1 MLRDINLANVY
12 DSSDGSII
20 DRLLVPAL
28 ARSVKYRRGVGYFSS
43 SWLTIASN
51 GLIPFIENGGKA
63 EFIVSPWLSEA
74 DWDAI
79 RSAEEARKNE
89 LLAQRLI
96 EAVAD
101 LENAMQN
108 DARNVFAWMIYIGV
122 LELRIAIPRTPW
134 NGGMYHDKVGV
145 ITDRNNDSI
154 AFHGSL
160 NDSIHGSM
168 NGEAFTVFRSW
179 EESQFDYWNEHRNRL
194 EMLWT
199 NRNTQF
205 EAINLPEAVRE
216 NIVSFRMGG
225 APPFTMSPN
234 QNNSLL
240 ARTFPTLRDY
250 QQDAISSWAKAS
262 FQGVFEMATGTGKTI
277 TALGCAKHLF
287 QKNHRIF
294 VIIIVPYIHL
304 MDQWARE
311 IRKYIGA
318 PVLCASSRP
327 IWNEELTNLVED
339 FNIGA
344 TNEAFVLA
352 VAMTASSQKFSK
364 IMSRLRWSNKMLIA
378 DEVHSLGSS
387 HLRKCLDTSYTYRLG
402 LSATPRR
409 WFDFLGTDAIFDYF
423 GSVCF
428 SMSLAQAIAQNFL
441 VPYRY
446 WPIIVELDE
455 GEEEEYRDLT
465 RRIGQFT
472 QGAKKNEEISE
483 QLKRL
488 LIARA
493 AILNNARTKLPS
505 LLHHLEIDIS
515 KSNDIGQ
522 EQNGLLIYCAP
533 GGHRKV
539 LQEVAG
545 LGLRCHEFVA
555 STDPEARQL
564 VLRAFGEGEYQA
576 LVAIK
581 CLDEGVDVPAT
592 RIAYI
597 LASSTNPREFVQR
610 RGRVLRPSP
619 GKNSADVYDF
629 FVIPS
634 EKYQQSDRNGA
645 KAMLRRQLPRFAEF
659 SADASN
665 TFEARS
671 TLWDIVKQL
680 GLIADLDK
688 KPWEIA
694 AEIFDNMEVVDE

>member
-1 MLRDINLANVY
+1 MLRDIIFANVY

-28 ARSVKYRRGVGYFSS
+28 ACSTKYRRGVGYFSS
-43 SWLTIASN
+43 SWLAIASK
-51 GLIPFIENGGKA
+51 GLIPFIENGGNA

-74 DWDAI
+74 DWEAI
-79 RSAEEARKNE
+79 RSAEEAKNNK

-96 EAVAD
+96 EAVTN
-101 LENAMQN
+101 LEFSMQN
-108 DARNVFAWMIYIGV
+108 NERNVLAWMIYTGV
-122 LELRIAIPRTPW
+122 LELQIAIPRTPW

-179 EESQFDYWNEHRNRL
+179 EDSQFDYWNEHSNRL
-194 EMLWT
+194 EALWT
-199 NRNTQF
+199 NKNTQF
-205 EAINLPEAVRE
+205 EAIALPEAVRE
-216 NIVSFRMGG
+216 NIVSFRIGES
-225 APPFTMSPN
+225 PPFTVSHIHN
-234 QNNSLL
+234 KSFL
-240 ARTFPTLRDY
+240 ACAFPTLRDY
-250 QQDAISSWAKAS
+250 QMDAISSWFTANC
-262 FQGVFEMATGTGKTI
+262 QGVFEMATGTGKTI
-277 TALGCAKHLF
+277 TALGCARHLI
-287 QKNHRIF
+287 KENHRIF
-294 VIIIVPYIHL
+294 AVIIVPYIHL

-311 IRKYIGA
+311 IRKYLGA

-327 IWNEELTNLVED
+327 IWNRELANLVED

-352 VAMTASSQKFSK
+352 VAMTASSQKFVK
-364 IMSRLRWSNKMLIA
+364 TMSRLKWPNKMLIA

-387 HLRKCLDTSYTYRLG
+387 SLQKCLDTSYSYRLG

-428 SMSLAQAIAQNFL
+428 SMSLAQAIAKDFL

-446 WPIIVELDE
+446 WPIVVELDE
-455 GEEEEYRDLT
+455 EEEEKYRDLT
-465 RRIGQFT
+465 RKIGQST
-472 QGAKKNEEISE
+472 HGLNKNDEINE

-493 AILNNARTKLPS
+493 SVLNNAQIKLPS
-505 LLHHLEIDIS
+505 LLHQIKVNIS
-515 KSNDIGQ
+515 KSNEIGQ
-522 EQNGLLIYCAP
+522 ELNGILIYCAP
-533 GGHRKV
+533 GGHRKI

-555 STDPEARQL
+555 STDPETRQL
-564 VLRAFGEGEYQA
+564 VLSSFGEGQYQA

-581 CLDEGVDVPAT
+581 CLDEGVDVPST

-597 LASSTNPREFVQR
+597 LASSTNPREFIQR

-619 GKNSADVYDF
+619 GKKSADIYDF
-629 FVIPS
+629 FIIPS
-634 EKYQQSDRNGA
+634 IKYQKYDRNGA

-665 TFEARS
+665 TYEARS
-671 TLWDIVKQL
+671 MLWDIVKQL
-680 GLIADLDK
+680 DLIADLDK

-694 AEIFDNMEVVDE
+694 PEIFDNMEVVDE